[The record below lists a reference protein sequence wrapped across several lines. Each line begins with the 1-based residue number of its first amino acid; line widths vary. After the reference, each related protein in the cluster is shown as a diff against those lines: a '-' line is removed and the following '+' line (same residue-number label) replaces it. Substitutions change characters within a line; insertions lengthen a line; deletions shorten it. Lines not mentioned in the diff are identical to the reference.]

1 MPDAVI
7 LSQGNE
13 VTTGQTVDTNSNW
26 LAGRLWDLG
35 WDVRRILCAPDRIE
49 DIAATID
56 EASRLG
62 SLVVSTGGLGPTRDD
77 LTAVAAARVLGDE
90 LAMNEEALAQ
100 VIERFAKLGR
110 EMKDSNKKQALLPR
124 SARVLENRWGSAPGF
139 MIEHAGARLF
149 FVPGVPREME
159 PMFETYIAPAAIVDR
174 PPTTRILR
182 TVGLAESH
190 LEHIMREV
198 SCDGLT
204 VGFRTMLPENQ
215 IKLRF
220 EADVPESERER
231 VLTEA
236 KALLGKFLFGV
247 DSGDLAEVVGH
258 RLRDRRETVALAES
272 CTGGA
277 LEAWLASM
285 PVASAYLLEGAV
297 VYANDAKVRTC
308 AVDPDVLERHG
319 AVSEPVARQLAD
331 GIRTR
336 AGATW
341 GIGITGIAG
350 PDGGTPDKPV
360 GTVHFGIAGPDGTE
374 HALVRFL
381 GDRARVQRLAA
392 GWALHLLH
400 QRIAS

>member
-35 WDVRRILCAPDRIE
+35 WDVRRILCAPDRLD
-49 DIAATID
+49 DIVATID
-56 EASRLG
+56 EAAGLG

-77 LTAVAAARVLGDE
+77 LTAEAAARVLGDE
-90 LAMNEEALAQ
+90 LALNEEALAQ
-100 VIERFAKLGR
+100 VVARFARMGR
-110 EMKDSNKKQALLPR
+110 EMKDANKKQAWFPR
-124 SARVLENRWGSAPGF
+124 RARVLENEWGSAPGF
-139 MIEHAGARLF
+139 VIEHKGATLF

-159 PMFETYIAPAAIVDR
+159 PMFERYIAPAAIVDR
-174 PPTTRILR
+174 PPTTRVLR

-190 LEHIMREV
+190 LEHLMREV
-198 SCDGLT
+198 SCEGLS

-215 IKLRF
+215 VKLRF
-220 EADVPESERER
+220 EADVPERERER
-231 VLTEA
+231 VLDET
-236 KALLGKFLFGV
+236 KALLGKFLFGI
-247 DSGDLAEVVGH
+247 DSGDLAEVVGQ
-258 RLRDRRETVALAES
+258 RLRDRHETVALAES
-272 CTGGA
+272 CTGGGLA
-277 LEAWLASM
+277 AWIASI
-285 PVASAYLLEGAV
+285 PGASAYLLEGAV

-308 AVDPDVLERHG
+308 AVDPAVLERHG
-319 AVSEPVARQLAD
+319 AVSEPVARQLAE
-331 GIRTR
+331 GIRNR

-360 GTVHFGIAGPDGTE
+360 GTVHFAVAGPDGTE
-374 HALVRFL
+374 HTLVRFP
-381 GDRARVQRLAA
+381 GDRERVQRLAA

-400 QRIAS
+400 QRIAC

>member
-35 WDVRRILCAPDRIE
+35 WDVRRILCAPDRME
-49 DIAATID
+49 DIVATID
-56 EASRLG
+56 EAARLG
-62 SLVVSTGGLGPTRDD
+62 TLVVSTGGLGPTRDD
-77 LTAVAAARVLGDE
+77 LTAEAAARVLGEELVMNDE
-90 LAMNEEALAQ
+90 AIAQ
-100 VIERFAKLGR
+100 VVQWFAQRGR
-110 EMKDSNKKQALLPR
+110 EMKDANRKQGLLPR

-139 MIEHAGARLF
+139 VIEHEGARLF

-159 PMFETYIAPAAIVDR
+159 AMFEAYIAPAAIVDR

-198 SCDGLT
+198 SCEGLD

-215 IKLRF
+215 VKLRF
-220 EADVPESERER
+220 EADVPERERER
-231 VLTEA
+231 VLTET

-247 DSGDLAEVVGH
+247 DTGDLAEVVGH
-258 RLRDRRETVALAES
+258 RLRDRKETVALAES
-272 CTGGA
+272 CTGGGLA
-277 LEAWLASM
+277 GWLASI
-285 PVASAYLLEGAV
+285 PGASTYLLEGAV
-297 VYANDAKVRTC
+297 VYANEAKVRTC
-308 AVDPDVLERHG
+308 AVDPAVLELHG
-319 AVSEPVARQLAD
+319 AVSEPVARQLAE

-360 GTVHFGIAGPDGTE
+360 GTVHFGVAGPDGTE
-374 HALVRFL
+374 HALVRFP

-400 QRIAS
+400 RRIA